1 MKSLNIILATV
12 VASVL
17 VGAACDPADDEVTP
31 RALEV
36 LVIDS
41 MVAADFAALAGAKC
55 EAGKA
60 PLVVTFTSDESPE
73 DGADKRAISLGFEGV
88 VPMGVAACYAKQVL
102 ALGGHP

>member
-1 MKSLNIILATV
+1 MKTINSILA
-12 VASVL
+12 AVL
-17 VGAACDPADDEVTP
+17 VGVGACDPADDEVTP

-88 VPMGVAACYAKQVL
+88 VPMGVAACYAKQML
-102 ALGGHP
+102 ALGAHP